1 MAIELVTGHSGAAH
15 VSGADAGAMHA
26 GICGGDS
33 YVLGAVPSVTMSDAN
48 TLVIQPC
55 DLMIEGRHVRMS
67 GTNSLSIRSG
77 AQTGKRNDLVYVRY
91 VYDSS
96 TGVESAKLGVKEGTT
111 ATTASDPALDNPSS
125 VLDGATIADVAIC
138 RVSLDALTPT
148 ATWLLPQLPTLAAL
162 GDSVSQAP
170 KRAVVPIAFTKVT
183 ADDEFTI
190 SGCVLDPGG
199 EHPVAVVA
207 LRWVNAGAFTA
218 QAWGATPLAK
228 MVGWSCPI
236 DANVVLGNDIFQAA
250 STDINFRSATTRSI
264 GAGTWHY
271 GSMTFPVERA

>member
-26 GICGGDS
+26 GICGSDS

-55 DLMIEGRHVRMS
+55 DLMVEGRHVRLS
-67 GTNSLSIRSG
+67 GTNTLSIRSG

-91 VYDSS
+91 TYDAS
-96 TGVESAKLGVKEGTT
+96 TGTESAKLGVKEGTT
-111 ATTASDPALDNPSS
+111 ATTATDPALDNPSS
-125 VLDGATIADVAIC
+125 VLDGATIADVAIA

-148 ATWLLPQLPTLAAL
+148 ATWLLPQLPTLKAL

-170 KRAVVPIAFTKVT
+170 SKAVVPIAFKKVT
-183 ADDEFTI
+183 ADSDFTI
-190 SGCVLDPGG
+190 SGFVLGPDG
-199 EHPVAVVA
+199 ENPVAVVS
-207 LRWVNAGAFTA
+207 LRWVNAGTFTA
-218 QAWGATPLAK
+218 QAWGATHLAK
-228 MVGWSCPI
+228 MVGWKCQT
-236 DANVVLGNDIFQAA
+236 DANVVLGSDIFQAA

-264 GAGTWHY
+264 NAGTWHY
-271 GSMTFPVERA
+271 GVLVFPVKRA